1 MIRAI
6 KYETH
11 EELEVSWAALIEGVN
26 TRSTIGRYWI
36 PITLVKWAI
45 LSLTL
50 VLIKDYPTFQIII
63 AGYLLLVSQILI
75 IMGKPFASHIENK
88 LSLFNDIMAS
98 LYLYGLY
105 ALAEPMGRNESKEE
119 CGLALLAL
127 VVFTIAV
134 NVIKVLAQATM
145 LINFKKLLSR
155 LSSDRVVQLKPM
167 PAEQPQPDQSIASTS
182 MNLSYDEHPQMK
194 MLRHFQ
200 FGEAKTVAAR
210 PDYATVHKGNFGRI
224 EAIY

>member
-1 MIRAI
+1 MSSLFAFAIIGVLVMFLWKMIRAI

-50 VLIKDYPTFQIII
+50 VLLKDYPAFQIII

-75 IMGKPFASHIENK
+75 IKGKPFASHIENK
-88 LSLFNDIMAS
+88 LSLFNDLMAS

-155 LSSDRVVQLKPM
+155 LSSSDRVVQLKPI
-167 PAEQPQPDQSIASTS
+167 PAEQPHPDQSIASTS

-194 MLRHFQ
+194 MLRHF
-200 FGEAKTVAAR
+200 
-210 PDYATVHKGNFGRI
+210 
-224 EAIY
+224 